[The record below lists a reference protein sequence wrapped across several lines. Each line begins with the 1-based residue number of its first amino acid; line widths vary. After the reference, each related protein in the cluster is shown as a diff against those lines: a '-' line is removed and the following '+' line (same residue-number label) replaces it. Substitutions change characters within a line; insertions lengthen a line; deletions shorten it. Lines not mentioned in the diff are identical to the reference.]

1 MTLRPLLGHGLA
13 LIMALAGLQALPAAA
28 ASYSA
33 GTLGST
39 PYINN
44 VSVPVGSFLDTYT
57 FDLAAPSMDLVGT
70 VNSLE
75 LGWHGLSLLH
85 ISDLTATLQ
94 PVGTPGVIG
103 SWTGNPM
110 NVLATVAPGSY
121 QLALSG
127 VADGSAGGNYT
138 LSLAA
143 PVPEPESYAMMLAG
157 LGLLGL
163 AARRRR
169 QG

>member
-1 MTLRPLLGHGLA
+1 MTLRPLLGHALA
-13 LIMALAGLQALPAAA
+13 LFAAVAGLQALPAAA
-28 ASYSA
+28 GTYSA
-33 GTLGST
+33 GTLGGT

-57 FDLAAPSMDLVGT
+57 FDLTHPGQDLVGT

-75 LGWHGLSLLH
+75 LDWHGLSLLH
-85 ISDLTATLQ
+85 ISDLSATLQ
-94 PVGTPGVIG
+94 VVGSPGVIG

-110 NVLATVAPGSY
+110 NVLAAVPAGSY

-169 QG
+169 R